1 MISFCDLS
9 GLINFINVLTCYKVF
24 DNPTSIDI
32 IKTNPLSYFQHSTV
46 FEISLSDFHLLTITE
61 LKTSFQKREPK
72 IIKYRDYK
80 SFDNKKFRPEILKCN
95 FNYTDFIT
103 FKKNCF

>member
-32 IKTNPLSYFQHSTV
+32 IKTNLLLSYLQHITA
-46 FEISLSDFHLLTITE
+46 FEISVSDFHVLTITE
-61 LKTSFQKREPK
+61 FKTSFQK
-72 IIKYRDYK
+72 
-80 SFDNKKFRPEILKCN
+80 
-95 FNYTDFIT
+95 
-103 FKKNCF
+103 